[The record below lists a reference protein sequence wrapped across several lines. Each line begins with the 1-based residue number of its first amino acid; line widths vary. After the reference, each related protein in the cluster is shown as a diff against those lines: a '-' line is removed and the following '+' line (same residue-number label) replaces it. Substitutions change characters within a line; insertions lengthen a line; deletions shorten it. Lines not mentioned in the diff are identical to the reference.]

1 MNNRARVRLA
11 LLTLR
16 VSIFTVMLVWTLDK
30 FINPSHAASVYEHF
44 YFIGGLGRKSFILIG
59 ALEFL
64 LLFAFLAGYRKR
76 LTYGLVLLLH
86 AVSTFSSYR
95 QYLDPF
101 ENLLF
106 FAALPMLAACFTLYY
121 LRELD
126 TKWAIA

>member
-1 MNNRARVRLA
+1 MNSRSRIRLA

-30 FINPSHAASVYEHF
+30 FINPSHAARVYEHF
-44 YFIGGLGRKSFILIG
+44 YFIGGVGPKAFILIG
-59 ALEFL
+59 VLELL

-76 LTYGLVLLLH
+76 FTYGLVFLLH
-86 AVSTFSSYR
+86 AASTLSSYR

-101 ENLLF
+101 EHLLF

-126 TKWAIA
+126 TKWATG